1 MTAVDAGIA
10 GKVVLVTGGT
20 RGLGC
25 EMAMAFGERGARVI
39 VASRKPDACSAVAE
53 EITRRTGAQAYGIP
67 CHMGRWSDVG
77 ELVDSIYQ
85 QCGRLDVVVNNAGIS
100 PTYDTLD
107 GVSEELWDKTF
118 AVNLKG
124 PFRLTA
130 LAGAR
135 MKAAGGGAIINI
147 SSVASLR
154 PDGDW
159 LPYSAAK
166 AGLNAMTEAAAQALG
181 PEVRVNCI
189 VCGAFHTDIAES
201 WDEEQTSARMK
212 AITAL
217 GRVGRAAEIVEAV
230 MYLAG
235 DGASYTTGALLRV
248 DGGRR

>member
-1 MTAVDAGIA
+1 
-10 GKVVLVTGGT
+10 
-20 RGLGC
+20 
-25 EMAMAFGERGARVI
+25 MAMAFAARGATVI
-39 VASRKPDACSAVAE
+39 VASRKPDACEATAA
-53 EITRRTGAQAYGIP
+53 EITQRTGAPAHGIT
-67 CHMGRWSDVG
+67 CHMGRWPDVAR
-77 ELVDSIYQ
+77 LVDAIYQ

-100 PTYDTLD
+100 PTYDTLGD
-107 GVSEELWDKTF
+107 VSEELWDKTF

-130 LAGAR
+130 LAGER
-135 MKAAGGGAIINI
+135 MKAAGGGAIVNI
-147 SSVASLR
+147 SSVASIR
-154 PDGDW
+154 PAGDW

-189 VCGAFHTDIAES
+189 VCGAFLTDIAES
-201 WDEEQTSARMK
+201 WDDEQTSARMK
-212 AITAL
+212 ATTAL
-217 GRVGRAAEIVEAV
+217 GRVGRPAEIVDAV